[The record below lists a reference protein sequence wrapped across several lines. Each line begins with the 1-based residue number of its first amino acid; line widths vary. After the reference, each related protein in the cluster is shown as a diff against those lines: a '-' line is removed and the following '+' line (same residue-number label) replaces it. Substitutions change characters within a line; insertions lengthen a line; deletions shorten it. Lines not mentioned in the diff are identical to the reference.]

1 MNQSFAPNEPTAFH
15 RELCKFAI
23 EIVKNLFNINL
34 IVMRKLLSSL
44 GLLFAAIPIF
54 AQFSGSGSG
63 TENSPYLIYN
73 ETQLAQVANFL
84 G

>member
-1 MNQSFAPNEPTAFH
+1 
-15 RELCKFAI
+15 
-23 EIVKNLFNINL
+23 
-34 IVMRKLLSSL
+34 MRKLLSSL

>member
-1 MNQSFAPNEPTAFH
+1 
-15 RELCKFAI
+15 
-23 EIVKNLFNINL
+23 
-34 IVMRKLLSSL
+34 MRKLLSSL

-63 TENSPYLIYN
+63 TANSPYLIYN